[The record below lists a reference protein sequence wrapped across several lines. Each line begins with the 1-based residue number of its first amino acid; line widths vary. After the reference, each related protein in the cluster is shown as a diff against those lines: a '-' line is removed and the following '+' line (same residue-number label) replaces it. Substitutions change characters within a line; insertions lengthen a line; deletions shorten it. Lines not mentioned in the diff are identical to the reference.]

1 MYKGKEAGEQFSERA
16 LCSWVVKEELSEQ
29 SKKEQQVQRP
39 MMQRQGVQVTDS
51 ARTGERN
58 GKGVRSEAI
67 EVEGKIV

>member
-16 LCSWVVKEELSEQ
+16 LCYWVVEEELSEQ

-51 ARTGERN
+51 VSGLEREM
-58 GKGVRSEAI
+58 GKG
-67 EVEGKIV
+67 